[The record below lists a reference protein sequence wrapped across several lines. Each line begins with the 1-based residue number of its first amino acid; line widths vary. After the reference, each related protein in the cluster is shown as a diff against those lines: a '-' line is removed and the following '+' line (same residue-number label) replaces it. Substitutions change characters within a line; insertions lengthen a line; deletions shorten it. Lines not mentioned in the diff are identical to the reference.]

1 MSEIGILFSGPMVR
15 AILEGWKTQTR
26 RVMKPQPFDDGGIW
40 RWQHGRHVVAVPG
53 PRAFGLEEWAIWQEC
68 PYQVGQTLWVRETW
82 ADGIAGCPNGVSY
95 RADHLDPLGDGPANP
110 MKWRPSIHMPR
121 WASRITLTITD
132 VRVQRVQDISEED
145 AEEEGVVNC
154 GIGNQVKG
162 STAHVHLRMVHFPSC
177 GTASTPSGATVG
189 TRTPGCGH
197 CLSGGRYDSIR
208 ALPVL
213 WG

>member
-1 MSEIGILFSGPMVR
+1 
-15 AILEGWKTQTR
+15 LEGWKTQTR

-154 GIGNQVKG
+154 GNYWQPGEGFNCPC
-162 STAHVHLRMVHFPSC
+162 SFAY
-177 GTASTPSGATVG
+177 GAFSK
-189 TRTPGCGH
+189 
-197 CLSGGRYDSIR
+197 LWDSINAKR
-208 ALPVL
+208 GYSWDANPWVWALSFRREI
-213 WG
+213 